1 MHMDVIVIDDTNYH
15 DINNLMIS
23 TYFSDEEFILVN
35 IMEIKICNN
44 ATRFHYL
51 FKKKTHTKNNNRKT
65 KIKNNVMVCNCDP
78 LQSTKMTSN
87 SADNIIF
94 SLQANS

>member
-23 TYFSDEEFILVN
+23 TAFSDEEFILVN
-35 IMEIKICNN
+35 IREIKICNV

-51 FKKKTHTKNNNRKT
+51 FKKKTHTKKT
-65 KIKNNVMVCNCDP
+65 TTEKQK
-78 LQSTKMTSN
+78 
-87 SADNIIF
+87 
-94 SLQANS
+94 